1 MGGNGKSLG
10 SRPQDGQESPRF
22 SGIRTFMRL
31 PVESAPARRL
41 GIVGVPFDTAASFRT
56 GARFGPEA
64 IRSMSALLRP
74 FHPSHGVDLG
84 ALSAADLGD
93 APVVPG
99 NVVETYR
106 RVEAFLQPHLAAS
119 TVPIC
124 IGGDH
129 SIALA
134 TLRALSAVHGPLAL
148 VQFDSHGDTWDEYFG
163 ERYTHGTVFRRAI
176 EEELIDPATSIQV
189 GLRGSLYN
197 SDDLGQSE
205 RLGLEVISADELAE
219 LGAIRTAERIL
230 ERVGAAAAFVSFDV
244 DFVDPSSAPGTG
256 TPEIGGPSSAEAV
269 RLLRALAGLR
279 LVGGDCVE
287 VSPGFDGPGQTTAL
301 LGATVIWDLMALAA
315 VAPDSPLAPAASV
328 LNT

>member
-1 MGGNGKSLG
+1 
-10 SRPQDGQESPRF
+10 
-22 SGIRTFMRL
+22 MRL
-31 PVESAPARRL
+31 PVETRPARRL
-41 GIVGVPFDTAASFRT
+41 GILGVPFDTAASFRT

-84 ALSAADLGD
+84 AVSAADLGD

-106 RVEAFLQPHLAAS
+106 RVEAFLQPHLAAG

-129 SIALA
+129 SITLA
-134 TLRALSAVHGPLAL
+134 TLRALRAVHGPISL

-163 ERYTHGTVFRRAI
+163 EKYTHGTTFRRAI

-189 GLRGSLYN
+189 GLRGSLYKAE
-197 SDDLGQSE
+197 DLDQSE

-219 LGAIRTAERIL
+219 LGAVGTSERIL
-230 ERVGAAAAFVSFDV
+230 GRVGAAPAFVSFDV

-256 TPEIGGPSSAEAV
+256 TPEIGGPSGAETV

-279 LVGGDCVE
+279 LVGADCVE

-315 VAPDSPLAPAASV
+315 IAPDGPLAPAADPA
-328 LNT
+328 NG

>member
-1 MGGNGKSLG
+1 MAIVGVKREPPGV
-10 SRPQDGQESPRF
+10 RPRDGQESPRF

-31 PVESAPARRL
+31 PMRSAPARRL
-41 GIVGVPFDTAASFRT
+41 GIVGVPFDTTTSFRP

-74 FHPSHGVDLG
+74 FHPSHGIDLG
-84 ALSAADLGD
+84 GVSAADLGD

-99 NVVETYR
+99 NVVETYG
-106 RVEAFLQPHLAAS
+106 RVEAFLEPHLTAG

-129 SIALA
+129 SISLA
-134 TLRALSAVHGPLAL
+134 TLRALRAVHGPLAL
-148 VQFDSHGDTWDEYFG
+148 VQLDSHGDTWDEYFG

-176 EEELIDPATSIQV
+176 EEELIDPAASIQV
-189 GLRGSLYN
+189 GLRGSLYK
-197 SDDLGQSE
+197 SDDARQSE
-205 RLGLEVISADELAE
+205 QLGLEVVSADELAE
-219 LGAIRTAERIL
+219 LGAIRASQRIL
-230 ERVGAAAAFVSFDV
+230 ERVDSAPAFISFDV

-256 TPEIGGPSSAEAV
+256 TPEIGGPSSAEAI

-279 LVGGDCVE
+279 LVGADCVE

-315 VAPDSPLAPAASV
+315 VGPDG
-328 LNT
+328 NT